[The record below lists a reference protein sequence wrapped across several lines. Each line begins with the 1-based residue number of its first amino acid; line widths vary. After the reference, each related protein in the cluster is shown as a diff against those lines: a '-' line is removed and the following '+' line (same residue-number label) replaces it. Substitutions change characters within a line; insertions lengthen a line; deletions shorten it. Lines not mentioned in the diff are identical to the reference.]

1 MELTEETIED
11 IQDIYALLSKE
22 NGLSSDDLG
31 KALRMLDLTPS
42 ESEIKDHQSK
52 LNSDIVDYEEFLN
65 IYKSCK
71 SSPEIDIDEVRSQLD
86 KLEKTDSGKV
96 NAKDLK
102 ELLSNGEEPLDKL
115 EIEELLQ
122 DFEKDGYVN
131 IEEFFLAIT
140 GKA

>member
-22 NGLSSDDLG
+22 NGLSSEDLG

-42 ESEIKDHQSK
+42 ESEIKDYQSK
-52 LNSDIVDYEEFLN
+52 LNSDIVDYEEFLA

-71 SSPEIDIDEVRSQLD
+71 TSPEIDIDEVKSQLD
-86 KLEKTDSGKV
+86 KLEKTEAGKV

-122 DFEKDGYVN
+122 DFEKDGFVN